1 MRLDK
6 FENGLPITGR
16 EIFALKTYQGVG
28 TIDRAR
34 GKRYAKTIYR
44 TINAMLYPGI
54 DNEIERV
61 FKDDEILNGE
71 HIKDAEELL
80 EIMKNLYSVSYKNAT
95 NMKEDEHGVRID
107 RVSSI
112 EKMKK
117 EKEILSNFSVS
128 ANGKYNPSFI
138 KNEMALVEVNIKP
151 KTICSDINYLLKEE
165 SYFPSEREILV
176 MPFNKVTVEEK
187 EINEKDRK
195 IKNSK
200 GNEAK
205 LKVYVTIEPPPK
217 ARPLTKEESKDKER
231 AMKIFKDKSKRE
243 NAKEFLND
251 IQIGNMSGKDGEETL
266 KTIQEKEIKDYIE
279 WKEAFRTVFKY
290 EVREKQLEIDKQL
303 EEIQIKRERKKEEI
317 RKLTEGRN
325 LTGLKEAI
333 QVVGTPQKDNMLKEF
348 ETNIERGK

>member
-217 ARPLTKEESKDKER
+217 ARPLTKEESKDE
-231 AMKIFKDKSKRE
+231 
-243 NAKEFLND
+243 
-251 IQIGNMSGKDGEETL
+251 EETL

-290 EVREKQLEIDKQL
+290 EVREKQLKIDKQL